1 MLELYAFPLSGNSRK
16 VALALEEVGAEY
28 QYHQIDLM
36 QGEQKQPDYLAIN
49 PNGKVP
55 VLGDGDLRLWESSA
69 ILIYLAEKFPD
80 AELIPSDPALRA
92 EMYQW
97 LIWQP
102 GTYNPPVSALNGQLK
117 FTPVAQQDPEKISSL
132 RTTIAGN
139 TEILGNRLNKQ
150 LGNQRGNQR
159 GNQTADQ
166 QYLLGDFSLA
176 DIVMLPHL
184 NAASEG
190 GVKISANMSEY
201 LTRLQ
206 ARPSWQKVSLMKP

>member
-16 VALALEEVGAEY
+16 AALALEEVGAEY
-28 QYHQIDLM
+28 RYHQIDLM
-36 QGEQKQPDYLAIN
+36 QAEQKQPDYLAIN

-80 AELIPSDPALRA
+80 AALIPSDPALRA
-92 EMYQW
+92 EMHQW

-117 FTPVAQQDPEKISSL
+117 FTPVAQQDPDQISAL

-139 TEILGNRLNKQ
+139 TEILGNRL
-150 LGNQRGNQR
+150 
-159 GNQTADQ
+159 ADQ
-166 QYLLGDFSLA
+166 QYLLGAFSLA

-184 NAASEG
+184 NAAAEG
-190 GVKISANMSEY
+190 GVKMSANMSEY
-201 LTRLQ
+201 LARLQ
-206 ARPSWQKVSLMKP
+206 ARPSWQKVSTMKP